1 MSAAEAGALR
11 AQLAQRDARGE
22 CVVEAGDLAGL
33 DVLGMAAG
41 RAAGGVRGGG
51 VSVSGGGLFV
61 LRHTAA
67 EVQYDTRRLLREAQE
82 GA

>member
-1 MSAAEAGALR
+1 MLR
-11 AQLAQRDARGE
+11 AQLAERDARGE

-41 RAAGGVRGGG
+41 RGAGGGGGGGG